1 MKLSK
6 NLTLAEVTKSN
17 TAIKYGISNQPTGEH
32 LSNLIQI
39 ANKIFQ
45 PLRDHFNTPIA
56 VSSGYRSKALNDMI
70 GGASGSQHMKGEAFD
85 IDADAYGVIENWQ
98 IFDYIKNNL
107 ELINLSGSLVMI
119 QILIGFMY
127 LTKQR
132 TIEGRSWRLLKRMGE
147 LNTEEYEYY

>member
-6 NLTLAEVTKSN
+6 NLSLAEVTKSN

-45 PLRDHFNTPIA
+45 PMRDHFNTPIA

-98 IFDYIKNNL
+98 VFDYIKDNL
-107 ELINLSGSLVMI
+107 EFDQLIWEFGTDSNPDWVHVSYKTEDNRGE
-119 QILIGFMY
+119 ILEAYKSNG
-127 LTKQR
+127 R
-132 TIEGRSWRLLKRMGE
+132 TRYKRL
-147 LNTEEYEYY
+147 

>member
-6 NLTLAEVTKSN
+6 NLSLAEVTKSN

-85 IDADAYGVIENWQ
+85 IVPLWNHHLHVYYWVLFLFEHAQFAHVARYGTCNSCDCICVYVLGHLAYT
-98 IFDYIKNNL
+98 
-107 ELINLSGSLVMI
+107 M
-119 QILIGFMY
+119 
-127 LTKQR
+127 
-132 TIEGRSWRLLKRMGE
+132 
-147 LNTEEYEYY
+147 